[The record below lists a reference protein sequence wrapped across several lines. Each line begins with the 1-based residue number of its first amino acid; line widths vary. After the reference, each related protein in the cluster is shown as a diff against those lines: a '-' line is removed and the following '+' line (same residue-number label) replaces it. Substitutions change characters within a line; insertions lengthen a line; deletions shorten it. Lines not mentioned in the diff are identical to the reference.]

1 MSIILVRPALHR
13 DDGIVVGRI
22 VVAQPKYKL
31 PRGLSLIKDSSRFE
45 TVLVDFN
52 RDVIEL
58 CHGLYLNIVAPN
70 FVLSVVNDVFFHGA
84 VAITVDKS
92 SEVLTLQV
100 DVVHAL
106 LANQAVVTTVSVE
119 LLGNCS
125 VKAIAVVFLFDY
137 P

>member
-13 DDGIVVGRI
+13 DDGIIVGRI

-31 PRGLSLIKDSSRFE
+31 SRGLSLIKDSSRFE

-70 FVLSVVNDVFFHGA
+70 FVLSVVIDVFFHRVVA
-84 VAITVDKS
+84 VTIDES
-92 SEVLTLQV
+92 SKTF
-100 DVVHAL
+100 AL
-106 LANQAVVTTVSVE
+106 
-119 LLGNCS
+119 
-125 VKAIAVVFLFDY
+125 
-137 P
+137 